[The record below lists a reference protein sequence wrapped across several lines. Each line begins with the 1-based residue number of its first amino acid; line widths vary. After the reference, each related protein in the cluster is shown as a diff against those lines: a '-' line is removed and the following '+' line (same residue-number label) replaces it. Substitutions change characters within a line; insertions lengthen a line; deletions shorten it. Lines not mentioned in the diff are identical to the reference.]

1 MTAAAEDTYFA
12 DLCAIIVTPTTPSK
26 GAQTIALGQ
35 DLELTMKST
44 EVYARGMGSE
54 LIQNRAKHSIQV
66 DVKLSFIKFLPTV
79 GTWFPYFIMDP
90 TSGAGTLTDTC
101 RCALFTITGEIY
113 PMTSTNNNW
122 LRTVTNVSFPEF
134 PLKVTYNQ
142 WVKVDMSGVG
152 QTLVDTNPA

>member
-1 MTAAAEDTYFA
+1 MAAAEDCYFA
-12 DLCAIIVTPTTPSK
+12 DLCAITVTPPGGSP
-26 GAQTIALGQ
+26 QTIALGQ
-35 DLELTMKST
+35 DLELTLKST

-79 GTWFPYFIMDP
+79 TTWFPYYIMAP
-90 TSGAGTLTDTC
+90 AAASGALTDTC
-101 RCALFTITGEIY
+101 RCALFTVTGEIF
-113 PMTSTNNNW
+113 PMTATNTNL

-142 WVKVDMSGVG
+142 FVKVDLSGVG

>member
-1 MTAAAEDTYFA
+1 MAAAADCYFA
-12 DLCAIIVTPTTPSK
+12 DLCVITVTPPGG

-44 EVYARGMGSE
+44 EIYARGMGSE

-79 GTWFPYFIMDP
+79 TTWFPYFIMDP
-90 TSGAGTLTDTC
+90 ATGAGTLTDTC
-101 RCALFTITGEIY
+101 RCGLFTVTGSIS
-113 PMTSTNNNW
+113 PMTTGNNSV
-122 LRTVTNVSFPEF
+122 LRTVTGVSFPEF

-142 WVKVDMSGVG
+142 WVKVDLSGTG
-152 QTLVDTNPA
+152 QTLVDTNP

>member
-12 DLCAIIVTPTTPSK
+12 DLCAIIVTPPGAG

-66 DVKLSFIKFLPTV
+66 DVKLAFIKFLPTV

-90 TSGAGTLTDTC
+90 TSGAGGLTDTC
-101 RCALFTITGEIY
+101 RCALFTVTGEIY
-113 PMTSTNNNW
+113 PMTSTNKNW

-142 WVKVDMSGVG
+142 WVKVDLSGVG

>member
-1 MTAAAEDTYFA
+1 MTAAAEDSYFA
-12 DLCAIIVTPTTPSK
+12 DLCAITVTPPS
-26 GAQTIALGQ
+26 GGSQTIALGQ

-54 LIQNRAKHSIQV
+54 FIQNRAKHSIQV

-79 GTWFPYFIMDP
+79 ATWFPFYIMDP
-90 TSGAGTLTDTC
+90 TSGTGALTDTC
-101 RCALFTITGEIY
+101 RCALFTITGEIF
-113 PMTSTNNNW
+113 PMTATNKNW

-142 WVKVDMSGVG
+142 WVKVDLSGVG
-152 QTLVDTNPA
+152 QTLADTNP

>member
-1 MTAAAEDTYFA
+1 MAAAEDCYFA
-12 DLCAIIVTPTTPSK
+12 DLCAIAVTPPGGS
-26 GAQTIALGQ
+26 AQTIALGQ
-35 DLELTMKST
+35 DFEATFKST

-79 GTWFPYFIMDP
+79 TTWAPYFIMDP
-90 TSGAGTLTDTC
+90 TTGGGTLTDTC
-101 RCALFTITGEIY
+101 RCALFTVTGQIF
-113 PMTSTNNNW
+113 PMTATNKNW

-134 PLKVTYNQ
+134 PMKVTYNQ
-142 WVKVDMSGVG
+142 WVKVDLSGVG

>member
-1 MTAAAEDTYFA
+1 MAAAEDCYFA
-12 DLCAIIVTPTTPSK
+12 DLCAITVTPPGKTV
-26 GAQTIALGQ
+26 QTIALGQ
-35 DLELTMKST
+35 DFEATMKST

-79 GTWFPYFIMDP
+79 TTWFPFYIMDP
-90 TSGAGTLTDTC
+90 TTGAGTLTDTC
-101 RCALFTITGEIY
+101 RCALFTVTGEIF
-113 PMTSTNNNW
+113 PMTATNNNL

-142 WVKVDMSGVG
+142 WVKVDLSGVG

>member
-1 MTAAAEDTYFA
+1 MAAAEDCYFA
-12 DLCAIIVTPTTPSK
+12 DLTAITVTPPGGS
-26 GAQTIALGQ
+26 AQTIALGQ
-35 DLELTMKST
+35 DFEATFKST

-66 DVKLSFIKFLPTV
+66 DVKLGFIKFLPTV
-79 GTWFPYFIMDP
+79 ATWFPYYIMNP
-90 TSGAGTLTDTC
+90 TSAGGTLTDTC
-101 RCALFTITGEIY
+101 RCALFTVTGQIY
-113 PMTSTNNNW
+113 PMTATNNNW

-142 WVKVDMSGVG
+142 WVKVDLSGTG

>member
-1 MTAAAEDTYFA
+1 MTAAAEDCYFA
-12 DLCAIIVTPTTPSK
+12 DLCAITITPP
-26 GAQTIALGQ
+26 GAGGVQTIALGQ

-44 EVYARGMGSE
+44 EIYARGMGSE

-79 GTWFPYFIMDP
+79 GTWAPYFIMDP
-90 TSGAGTLTDTC
+90 TSGGGTLVDTC
-101 RCALFTITGEIY
+101 RCGLFTLTGEIF
-113 PMTSTNNNW
+113 PMTATNKNW

-142 WVKVDMSGVG
+142 WVKVDLSGVG